1 MRASPS
7 TTPQSK
13 FIRLPDPEASRCR
26 VAARSCSSP
35 AAASGE
41 MRAAVLLALL
51 RGVAAGGAL
60 LGGRPAATG
69 SRRTA
74 DCGVGGVAVM
84 RREEGRRRVAAC
96 GVVVGGLLP
105 HDEGG
110 DRIPDGESCST
121 CRAGAC
127 VPSRKGR
134 LLPDGPEVVVTTAP
148 ASAVHPCHRPSLAP
162 SDRWAVA
169 SHARLDRRA
178 RSHATARAVRR
189 NSGTDLSRG
198 CSCVGRKGVAHG
210 GGAGVRVGGEPRL
223 DLDDRTELLT
233 VTPGVEV
240 AGRFHGTPTDRP
252 FLLRARR

>member
-7 TTPQSK
+7 TTPQS
-13 FIRLPDPEASRCR
+13 RVMGLPALGATRCR

-35 AAASGE
+35 AAVSGE

-51 RGVAAGGAL
+51 RGVAARGAL
-60 LGGRPAATG
+60 LGDRPAPTG
-69 SRRTA
+69 SRRAA
-74 DCGVGGVAVM
+74 DCGGGGIDVM

-96 GVVVGGLLP
+96 GVVIGGLLP
-105 HDEGG
+105 HDDGG

-127 VPSRKGR
+127 VPCRKGR
-134 LLPDGPEVVVTTAP
+134 LLPDIPEVVVTTAP
-148 ASAVHPCHRPSLAP
+148 AIAVHPCHRPSLAP
-162 SDRWAVA
+162 LDQWAVA
-169 SHARLDRRA
+169 SHAHLDRRA
-178 RSHATARAVRR
+178 RSHATAGAVRR
-189 NSGTDLSRG
+189 NSGTDVSRR
-198 CSCVGRKGVAHG
+198 CSCVRRKGVAHG

-223 DLDDRTELLT
+223 DLDHRTELLT

-240 AGRFHGTPTDRP
+240 AGRFHGTPTDSP